1 MKNRWFLLICLLL
14 LTHIANAAKYN
25 LDSLY
30 QCLDEAIL
38 QSPRYVAVREGR
50 IAKLASQLNACK
62 NDGARYQMSFALFQ
76 EYQAYKNDSAV
87 SYLNRCIALAERMG
101 DQAKKGNAISLL
113 AFQSST
119 IGDYVES
126 YSLLN

>member
-30 QCLDEAIL
+30 QCLDEAIQ

-62 NDGARYQMSFALFQ
+62 NDGARYQMSFALFRSIRLI
-76 EYQAYKNDSAV
+76 K
-87 SYLNRCIALAERMG
+87 
-101 DQAKKGNAISLL
+101 
-113 AFQSST
+113 T
-119 IGDYVES
+119 IQP
-126 YSLLN
+126 

>member
-38 QSPRYVAVREGR
+38 QSPRYVAVRGGTY
-50 IAKLASQLNACK
+50 SQTCK
-62 NDGARYQMSFALFQ
+62 STECLQ
-76 EYQAYKNDSAV
+76 E
-87 SYLNRCIALAERMG
+87 
-101 DQAKKGNAISLL
+101 
-113 AFQSST
+113 
-119 IGDYVES
+119 
-126 YSLLN
+126 